1 MYMYIFYIYTRICVN
16 TLNLILIIDKIIMF
30 DYMCLVCYPFL
41 EQKNNDKYIE

>member
-16 TLNLILIIDKIIMF
+16 TLNLILIIDKIMF
-30 DYMCLVCYPFL
+30 GYMCLECYPFL